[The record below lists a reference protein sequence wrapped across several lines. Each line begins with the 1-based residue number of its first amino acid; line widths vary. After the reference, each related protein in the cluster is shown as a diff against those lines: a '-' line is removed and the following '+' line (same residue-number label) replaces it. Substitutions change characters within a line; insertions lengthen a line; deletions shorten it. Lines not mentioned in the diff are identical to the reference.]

1 MKTQF
6 FTDLTHSLTD
16 DFYLAQENLYN
27 IKVIDNWL
35 NNPLTTPLSDELSI
49 HNHVVETRNRIH
61 CLINAI
67 KDYENTNRENTD
79 LDDSLGC
86 D

>member
-6 FTDLTHSLTD
+6 FTDLTSSRCD

-27 IKVIDNWL
+27 TNIIDNWL
-35 NNPLTTPLSDELSI
+35 HNPPTAPLTDELTI

-61 CLINAI
+61 CIINAI
-67 KDYENTNRENTD
+67 KDYEITNRENTD
-79 LDDSLGC
+79 LDDNLGC